1 MHTIWL
7 RRRQCDH
14 VQMRLYQGHKER
26 VLTDL
31 KSNYKFILSRF
42 PTVSEYDV
50 STDAYRNYLF
60 ILCYETKMLPEPY

>member
-1 MHTIWL
+1 MHTFWL

-14 VQMRLYQGHKER
+14 IQLSLQQGHKEGL
-26 VLTDL
+26 LTDL

-42 PTVSEYDV
+42 PTVSKYDV

-60 ILCYETKMLPEPY
+60 ILCYETQMLPEPY